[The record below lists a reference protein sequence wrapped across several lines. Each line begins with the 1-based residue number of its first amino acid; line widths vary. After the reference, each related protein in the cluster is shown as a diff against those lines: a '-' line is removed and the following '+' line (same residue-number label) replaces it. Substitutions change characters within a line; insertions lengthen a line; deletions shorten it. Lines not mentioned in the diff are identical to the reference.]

1 MVMPCQLRKL
11 LLEAA
16 AKLIRKNGF
25 GGLRTMEVAK
35 LAGVSRGAL
44 LHHFPSKHALVVEV
58 LTYVNE
64 MNFAQSTRRARLAR
78 SSGDPIG
85 EIIEDAKDYFLGDHF
100 FIGLAI
106 AMSDESTRRLR
117 RETSE
122 LTRQTRFSIEAAW
135 LDTLISSGIPKQLAS
150 DILALTLSVVRGFSV
165 LVLAAIWTGFW
176 FYASSKAQA
185 TFAQWREQEARLGR
199 TYTCGSQSSGGY
211 PFRLEVRCD
220 DATVEMRAFQPVLVI
235 STKSLQMVAQV
246 YDPTLLIGEVTG
258 PLTVTEAGAPEA
270 LVASGLPRSRTRR
283 PTGAHC

>member
-1 MVMPCQLRKL
+1 MSNPKDPKPIGQFSPRTLQAPAPRQKLRSRRESSAEPKYAPRRTQAERSEATRKL

-35 LAGVSRGAL
+35 AAGVSRGAL

-64 MNFAQSTRRARLAR
+64 MTFAQSMRRARLAR

-85 EIIEDAKDYFLGDHF
+85 DIIEDAKDYFLGDHF

-135 LDTLISSGIPKQLAS
+135 LDTLISAGIPRQLAS
-150 DILALTLSVVRGFSV
+150 DVLALTLSVVRGFSV
-165 LVLAAIWTGFW
+165 
-176 FYASSKAQA
+176 
-185 TFAQWREQEARLGR
+185 R
-199 TYTCGSQSSGGY
+199 
-211 PFRLEVRCD
+211 
-220 DATVEMRAFQPVLVI
+220 
-235 STKSLQMVAQV
+235 
-246 YDPTLLIGEVTG
+246 TLLESD
-258 PLTVTEAGAPEA
+258 PEQFSRLMGVWRTIVGQHIA
-270 LVASGLPRSRTRR
+270 ASMSKRSRK
-283 PTGAHC
+283 PT